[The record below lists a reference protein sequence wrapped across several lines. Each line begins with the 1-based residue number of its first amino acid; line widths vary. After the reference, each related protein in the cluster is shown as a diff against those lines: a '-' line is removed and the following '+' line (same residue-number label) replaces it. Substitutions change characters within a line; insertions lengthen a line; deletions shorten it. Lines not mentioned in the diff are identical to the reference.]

1 MLEAGCGTGN
11 YSLGFLKE
19 GIGKLTMI
27 DASQAFLSEAETK
40 VSKYANN
47 IIEIKQ
53 VFLPKLPYPDNS
65 FDVVAFLQ
73 VLHHLDRDEDVLE
86 RKHPAIEEALRET
99 YRVLKPNGVVLIDIL
114 FKEMTEINPISLAPK
129 ALEIWKKRYVDE
141 DDLVDLLES
150 SNFSNLHYLGRPN
163 CTYFTKDH
171 MFHRIE
177 ALIDPDLKST
187 ISCLGLM
194 ESTGELEEVKQLI
207 REKIA
212 DGTIKELKEKY
223 NRKLRTNGLHTNV
236 FAQKKIT
243 IES

>member
-1 MLEAGCGTGN
+1 
-11 YSLGFLKE
+11 
-19 GIGKLTMI
+19 
-27 DASQAFLSEAETK
+27 
-40 VSKYANN
+40 
-47 IIEIKQ
+47 
-53 VFLPKLPYPDNS
+53 
-65 FDVVAFLQ
+65 
-73 VLHHLDRDEDVLE
+73 
-86 RKHPAIEEALRET
+86 
-99 YRVLKPNGVVLIDIL
+99 
-114 FKEMTEINPISLAPK
+114 
-129 ALEIWKKRYVDE
+129 
-141 DDLVDLLES
+141 
-150 SNFSNLHYLGRPN
+150 
-163 CTYFTKDH
+163 

-212 DGTIKELKEKY
+212 DGTINELKEKY